1 MLLSQLHQHLAPTIP
16 ILTQSKRRIQSLAR
30 KPEEQREMPSCE
42 VWLRTLTFQKAKG
55 MKDAVLKSSMSA

>member
-1 MLLSQLHQHLAPTIP
+1 MLLSRLHQHLAPTIP
-16 ILTQSKRRIQSLAR
+16 ILPQSKRRIQSLAR

-42 VWLRTLTFQKAKG
+42 VWLHTLTFQKAKG